1 MKVIGSKQEFKAE
14 LSAHPRGLVVV
25 DFSATWCGPCQ
36 RMAPLYAEFST
47 TYPNVRFLE
56 VDVDR
61 VPDVAQECGVTAM
74 PTFHFYQGGR
84 KVDEL
89 RGADPNRLQDL
100 IKRHG
105 ATSTLSGGGG
115 GGGSDGFGGG
125 GSGYRLGG
133 GGDGDGGATTAAPAV
148 SRGGGRGAQRTGDA
162 EAVVQSVMGLGFS
175 RGAALAGIQATGT
188 TELESVVDWVLQN
201 RSLADTPEEERGSAG
216 GGEEEPNTASAPSAQ
231 PVATAAAS
239 GPKTTLA
246 IRLTDGSTLKH
257 EFNGGDRL
265 LAVHD
270 FIARHR
276 TDGSAGFDLMTPY
289 PRKIFG
295 AADLDRTLAELD
307 LVPNANLILHKK

>member
-1 MKVIGSKQEFKAE
+1 
-14 LSAHPRGLVVV
+14 
-25 DFSATWCGPCQ
+25 
-36 RMAPLYAEFST
+36 
-47 TYPNVRFLE
+47 

-105 ATSTLSGGGG
+105 ATSTLSSGGG
-115 GGGSDGFGGG
+115 GGGSSDSFGGG

-133 GGDGDGGATTAAPAV
+133 GGSGGDAGATTAAPAV
-148 SRGGGRGAQRTGDA
+148 SHGGGGGGQLTGDA

-201 RSLADTPEEERGSAG
+201 RSLADTPEEERGSGG

-246 IRLTDGSTLKH
+246 IRYT
-257 EFNGGDRL
+257 
-265 LAVHD
+265 
-270 FIARHR
+270 HR
-276 TDGSAGFDLMTPY
+276 TRTPHTKS
-289 PRKIFG
+289 R
-295 AADLDRTLAELD
+295 D
-307 LVPNANLILHKK
+307 